1 MGEKQ
6 DKNIVIND
14 IVGGDSGQLLMGCYF
29 TRHGNTYN
37 FYDSDGN
44 EKGTDI
50 KVNDPFHFKLDGHPE
65 IDWTLAITNP
75 VGPDKLLG
83 SWTDNVDPTL
93 ADGSYQAEAG
103 GTGEEEEGDANAASA
118 GGY

>member
-6 DKNIVIND
+6 DKNIVINN
-14 IVGGDSGQLLMGCYF
+14 IVGGNSGQLLIGCYF
-29 TRHGNTYN
+29 TRHGNDYN
-37 FYDSDGN
+37 FYDSEGT

-50 KVNDPFHFKLDGHPE
+50 TVNDPFHFKLDG
-65 IDWTLAITNP
+65 IDWTLTITNP

-83 SWTDNVDPTL
+83 TWTDNVDPSA

-103 GTGEEEEGDANAASA
+103 GTGEEGDPHAASA
-118 GGY
+118 GAY